1 MTIMNCS
8 IGSSSLYKLAFVI
21 TFVGPSLSPRGEKKP
36 KTRPLS
42 LVSYCTTKKTSF
54 LFCFGGLVYIYPY
67 SFYRVLMVK
76 VVL

>member
-1 MTIMNCS
+1 MTIINCS
-8 IGSSSLYKLAFVI
+8 IENSSLNKLTLVI

-54 LFCFGGLVYIYPY
+54 LFCFGSVVYIYPY